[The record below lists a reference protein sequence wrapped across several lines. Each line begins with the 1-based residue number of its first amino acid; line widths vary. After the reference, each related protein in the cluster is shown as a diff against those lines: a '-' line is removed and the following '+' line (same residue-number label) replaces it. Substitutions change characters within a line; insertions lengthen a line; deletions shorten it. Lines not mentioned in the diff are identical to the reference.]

1 MREDL
6 PKDGFQCIRCVQKT
20 VYFRANVQELQN
32 PNDGSPPVEEG
43 IEDGDGEEGIEDGDG
58 EEGIEEA
65 EDTRA

>member
-32 PNDGSPPVEEG
+32 PNDGSPSV
-43 IEDGDGEEGIEDGDG
+43 EDGDGEEGIEDGDG
-58 EEGIEEA
+58 EEGVEEA